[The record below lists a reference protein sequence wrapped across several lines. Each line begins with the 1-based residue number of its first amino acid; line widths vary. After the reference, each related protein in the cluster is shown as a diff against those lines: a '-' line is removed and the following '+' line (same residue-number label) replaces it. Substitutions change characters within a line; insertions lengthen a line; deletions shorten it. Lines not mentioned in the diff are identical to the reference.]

1 MGADG
6 ADRRV
11 AIVAGLRTPF
21 VKSGTEFA
29 EVTALDLAV
38 QVTSEL
44 LQRSNVEPNDVDQVV
59 FGQVVPTLT
68 ATAIAREVVLR
79 TGMPKSIPAHTVARA
94 CATSIQSLTDGANE
108 IASGHAE
115 VVVAGGA
122 ESLTDIPIHV
132 SKRLSSALVR
142 ASQAKSVGSRL
153 RAFRGVK
160 AADLVPVPP
169 GLTEPTTGLSMG
181 ESCEKMAKENHI
193 SREEQDGFALRSHQ
207 NAARAWASGSFED
220 EVMTAYLPPRYSNA
234 VSKDNI
240 VRSETSLEALAKLP
254 PVFDRKY
261 GTLTAGNSSPLTDG
275 AAALLLMSAGK
286 ARSMGVK
293 PLGYLKDYAYA
304 ACDPSEQLLM
314 GPAYAAPRVLDR
326 CKLGLGDIDVF
337 EMHEAFAAQ
346 VLSNLMGFASKTWA
360 KEKLGRAK
368 PIGDVDPARLNL
380 RGGSI
385 SLGHPFGATGARL
398 VHQALRELERRNGQ
412 YAMLTVCAAGGLGAA
427 VILERN

>member
-1 MGADG
+1 MAANGS
-6 ADRRV
+6 DRRV

-29 EVTALDLAV
+29 ETTALDLGVAV
-38 QVTSEL
+38 TQEL
-44 LQRSNVEPNDVDQVV
+44 LQRTGVEPSQVDRVV

-79 TGMPKSIPAHTVARA
+79 TGMPKSIPAHTVAQA
-94 CATSIQSLTDGANE
+94 CATSIQALTDGANE
-108 IASGHAE
+108 IASGHAD
-115 VVVAGGA
+115 VVVTGGA

-132 SKRLSSALVR
+132 SKRLSGALVR

-160 AADLVPVPP
+160 ARDLVPVPP

-193 SREEQDGFALRSHQ
+193 PREEQDAFALRSHQ
-207 NAARAWASGSFED
+207 NAARAWASGLFKD
-220 EVMTAYLPPRYSNA
+220 EVMTVYLPPKYRSA
-234 VSKDNI
+234 VAKDNI
-240 VRSETSLEALAKLP
+240 VRSDSSLDVLAKLP

-261 GTLTAGNSSPLTDG
+261 GSLTAGNSSPLTDG
-275 AAALLLMSAGK
+275 AAALLLMSSGK
-286 ARSMGVK
+286 ARSLGLK

-304 ACDPSEQLLM
+304 ACDPAEQLLM
-314 GPAYAAPRVLDR
+314 GPAYAAPKVLDR
-326 CKLGLGDIDVF
+326 TKLALKDLDLV

-346 VLSNLMGFASKTWA
+346 ILSNLMGFSSRTWA
-360 KEKLGRAK
+360 KEKLGRAE
-368 PIGDVDPARLNL
+368 PLGEVDPQKLNVN
-380 RGGSI
+380 GGSI
-385 SLGHPFGATGARL
+385 SIGHPFAATGSRL
-398 VHQALRELERRNGQ
+398 VTQALRELERRNGQ

-427 VILERN
+427 LVLERN